1 MIREVKTWKIL
12 LEYDGSRY
20 YGWAEQTNAPRTVMG
35 ELRKAAECFFEGP
48 VELMGSGRTDSG
60 VHAAAQVAHLR
71 AKPKRPATPEQIIRA
86 LNDLLPADVA
96 VLDVEEASAKFNARH
111 DAIARSYIYQ
121 ISRRKTAFSKKYVWW
136 IKEPLDVARMSEAAA
151 LIAGRH
157 DFARFYSKDSSGG
170 KESTVV
176 VVTSA
181 AIEED
186 DGMLLFRIEA
196 SHFIWKMVRRL
207 VGALVKVGLRQLTV
221 AQFGALIDNKGPVHD
236 VASWTAPASGLF
248 LEKVRYPAV

>member
-1 MIREVKTWKIL
+1 MNTWKIL

-35 ELRKAAECFFEGP
+35 ELRKAAEDVFQGP

-71 AKPKRPATPEQIIRA
+71 AKPKRPIAPERLLRS
-86 LNDLLPADVA
+86 LNDLLPADIA
-96 VLDVEEASAKFNARH
+96 VLDVQEASAKFHARH
-111 DAIARSYIYQ
+111 DAISRSYIYQ
-121 ISRRKTAFSKKYVWW
+121 ITRRKTAFSKKFVWW
-136 IKEPLDVARMSEAAA
+136 IKEPLDIPKMTEAAA

-176 VVTSA
+176 VVASA

-186 DGMLLFRIEA
+186 EAMLLFRIEA
-196 SHFIWKMVRRL
+196 SHFIWNMVRRL
-207 VGALVKVGLRQLTV
+207 VGALVKVGLRELSV
-221 AQFGALIDNKGPVHD
+221 AEFGALVNNKGPVHD
-236 VASWTAPASGLF
+236 VAAWTAPASGLF

>member
-1 MIREVKTWKIL
+1 MKTWKIL

-35 ELRKAAECFFEGP
+35 ELRKAAEEYFQGP

-71 AKPKRPATPEQIIRA
+71 AKTKRPVVPELLLRA
-86 LNDLLPADVA
+86 LNDLLPADIV
-96 VLDVEEASAKFNARH
+96 VLAVEEAPAKFHARH
-111 DAIARSYIYQ
+111 DATSRCYSYR
-121 ISRRKTAFSKKYVWW
+121 ISRRKTAFSKKFVWW
-136 IKEPLDVARMSEAAA
+136 IKDPLDVAKMAEAAA

-157 DFARFYSKDSSGG
+157 DFVRFYAKDTSGG

-181 AIEED
+181 ALEQED
-186 DGMLLFRIEA
+186 AGLLLFRIEA

-207 VGALVKVGLRQLTV
+207 VGALVKVGLGQLSV
-221 AQFGALIDNKGPVHD
+221 AEFGSLVNNKGRVHD

-248 LEKVRYPAV
+248 LEKVRYPTV